1 MKKLIID
8 LDDVICEGGF
18 FTLINK
24 FLNSNY
30 TLSDVK
36 GYYMQ
41 SLIDD
46 SKLDEF
52 FEFLLE
58 SNMYNYVEVI
68 PNAIEVIEKLND
80 KYELYICSSFIIPSC
95 EKNLGKLIKDKCD
108 WIKENMPFIKFSQMI
123 FTSEKHLIDADIRID
138 DSIKNLYGK
147 SDMKLLFTS
156 YHNTNFKDDELAKEG
171 IKRVDNWIEIE
182 KLLLK

>member
-80 KYELYICSSFIIPSC
+80 KYELYICSSFIIPNC
-95 EKNLGKLIKDKCD
+95 EKDLGKLIKNKCE

-138 DSIKNLYGK
+138 DGINNLSGKGDIKI
-147 SDMKLLFTS
+147 LFTS
-156 YHNTNFKDDELAKEG
+156 YHNTHFKDAELVRKG
-171 IKRVDNWIEIE
+171 ITRANNWIEIE
-182 KLLLK
+182 RLLLG